1 MVPRWNMRPDPIS
14 SGLAARLGQL
24 QRELIGLDGLP
35 LASRVAPATIPAST
49 PVKAPVNAPAR
60 QDSNALPG
68 EECETE
74 WGTHW
79 VVRQRLEQVWPA
91 SVRYLNEAGEPRS
104 DGGWGEVP
112 LSARAELSAA
122 WLRQRFPHGTLFL
135 DLETCGLAG
144 SCIFLA
150 GLIHWHEG
158 RLTLTQLW
166 ARHYGEEKPLLQS
179 LLHQLAGQA
188 VVVTYNGRSFDW
200 PQVQDRCILH
210 RLEPPGDDGLL
221 RWRQARA
228 RERRGGGRRGA
239 SRKGAFRQGPAGT
252 APFAASPAPQ
262 SPRPVWTPEPDDW
275 LHLDLL
281 HVARRWWRGQVP
293 NFRLQTLER
302 LVCGRRRVDDVAGA
316 EIPRA
321 YHDYVRN
328 GTLEP
333 VRAILHHN
341 ALDLVTCLQLLL
353 VLFKPREQARA
364 S

>member
-1 MVPRWNMRPDPIS
+1 M
-14 SGLAARLGQL
+14 
-24 QRELIGLDGLP
+24 
-35 LASRVAPATIPAST
+35 PAST
-49 PVKAPVNAPAR
+49 PVKAPVNAPTR
-60 QDSNALPG
+60 QDSSELPG

-74 WGTHW
+74 WGPHW

-91 SVRYLNEAGEPRS
+91 CVRYLNEAGEPRS
-104 DGGWGEVP
+104 DGCWGEVP
-112 LSARAELSAA
+112 LSARAEVSAA

-166 ARHYGEEKPLLQS
+166 ARHYGEEKPLLLS
-179 LLHQLAGQA
+179 LLHHLAGHA

-221 RWRQARA
+221 RWRQTRA
-228 RERRGGGRRGA
+228 RERRGREQRGA
-239 SRKGAFRQGPAGT
+239 SREGASRQGPANA
-252 APFAASPAPQ
+252 APLAARHAAS
-262 SPRPVWTPEPDDW
+262 WTPEPDDW

-328 GTLEP
+328 GTLDP